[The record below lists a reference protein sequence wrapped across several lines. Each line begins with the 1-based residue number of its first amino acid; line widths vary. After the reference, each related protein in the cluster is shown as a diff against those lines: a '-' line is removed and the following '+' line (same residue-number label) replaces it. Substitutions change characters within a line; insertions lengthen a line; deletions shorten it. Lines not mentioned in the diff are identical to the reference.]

1 MRSRSLLLPALALA
15 LVAACSPSGSDSADV
30 PTTQTQA
37 PVSTSTIIR
46 TSAPET
52 IVATVTQTQA
62 GTVLTAEPPPST
74 DEPAPVAGDCPYLQT
89 SVVRSLTGQNLGT
102 PQLIQVAPQP
112 VCTFNRSD
120 GTWAATVR
128 IVEAPTPEQA
138 VAVVNQHVPVAD
150 SMPASMPAGWTGG
163 VMSEG
168 GQQAG
173 AEGRSV
179 YAVSK
184 GTIAVIAEEN
194 ESRSIKARSLA
205 VCAIFGAGL
214 DTGPVPDYC
223 GA

>member
-1 MRSRSLLLPALALA
+1 MALA

-30 PTTQTQA
+30 STSESEA

-52 IVATVTQTQA
+52 VVATVTQTQA
-62 GTVLTAEPPPST
+62 GTTLTAEPPPST
-74 DEPAPVAGDCPYLQT
+74 AEPAPVAGDCPYLDST
-89 SVVRSLTGQNLGT
+89 VARDLIGQRIGT
-102 PQLIQVAPQP
+102 PQIIEVAPHP
-112 VCTFNRSD
+112 VCTFNRASD
-120 GTWAATVR
+120 GAWAATIR